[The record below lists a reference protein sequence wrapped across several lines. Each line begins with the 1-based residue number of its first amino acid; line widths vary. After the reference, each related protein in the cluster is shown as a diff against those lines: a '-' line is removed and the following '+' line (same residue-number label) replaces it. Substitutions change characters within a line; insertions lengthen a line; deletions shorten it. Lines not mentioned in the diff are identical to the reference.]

1 MLDGPMDMSGLRRCG
16 VEQTTLE
23 VFPSLKMPNLDHI
36 FSNTKPYLVV
46 KINDN
51 QVPTTK

>member
-1 MLDGPMDMSGLRRCG
+1 MAFGTPSGG
-16 VEQTTLE
+16 TKYKLE

-36 FSNTKPYLVV
+36 FPNTKPYLVV